1 MAETPPE
8 RRPPPGRPEFVMSV
22 WRDTSGVWQGRLKS
36 LRDGAERLVV
46 DLRELPGVLET
57 YAVREEKRA

>member
-1 MAETPPE
+1 
-8 RRPPPGRPEFVMSV
+8 MSV